1 MRDVWLAALVAGAWI
16 ASAWLTGVAREY
28 ALRRALLDIPNE
40 RSSHQVP
47 TPRGGGIAIA
57 SVMAAGIA
65 VLGFGGVLDGDI
77 AWALLGGG
85 AMVAGIGWLDDHRH
99 VAPPWRAL
107 VHLLA
112 AVWALYWLGDFTALP
127 RGETS
132 GGWASLHVALAALAI
147 VWLINLY
154 NFMDGIDGLAGIEA
168 ATAGV
173 GGAVLLSLG
182 GAPGLAMV
190 TLLMAA
196 SCAGFLWWNWPPA
209 KIFMGDIGSGLL
221 GYCFAVVALAGEGAG
236 VMPAAVWLLLLAV
249 FVLDASFTLVRRVLA
264 GERWYTAHRSHAYQR
279 LVQLGHSHRR
289 VSLGVAGI
297 NMLLL
302 FPAAALSMLYPAS
315 LPVSL
320 LIAAVAGWL
329 AWSGV
334 QRRYHDANVTAAN

>member
-1 MRDVWLAALVAGAWI
+1 MRAVYLAALVAGAWI
-16 ASAWLTGVAREY
+16 ATAWLTGVARNY

-57 SVMAAGIA
+57 CVMAAGMA
-65 VLGFGGVLDGDI
+65 LLGFGGLLHSDI
-77 AWALLGGG
+77 VWALVGGG

-99 VAPPWRAL
+99 VAPGWRAL

-112 AVWALYWLGDFTALP
+112 ALWALYWLGDFTATP
-127 RGETS
+127 RGNTLS
-132 GGWASLHVALAALAI
+132 GWSSLHIALAALAI
-147 VWLINLY
+147 VWLVNLY

-173 GGAVLLSLG
+173 GGAALLSLA

-190 TLLMAA
+190 MLLMAA

-209 KIFMGDIGSGLL
+209 KVFMGDIGSGLL

-236 VMPAAVWLLLLAV
+236 ALPAGVWLLLLAV
-249 FVLDASFTLVRRVLA
+249 FVLDASYTLVRRVLA
-264 GERWYTAHRSHAYQR
+264 GERWYTGHRSHAYQR
-279 LVQLGHSHRR
+279 LVQLGYSHRR
-289 VSLGVAGI
+289 VSLGAAGI
-297 NMLLL
+297 NLLVL

-315 LPVSL
+315 LPASL
-320 LIAAVAGWL
+320 VIAAVAGWL
-329 AWSGV
+329 AWRGV
-334 QRRYHDANVTAAN
+334 QRRYHNANATTAN